1 MALAS
6 AGRIATLIAGNHDF
20 QRLDDSGELAEST
33 WSSKLNS
40 VPFIGMGLHG
50 FILAATCFECLQI
63 PRMRRVMRSKVVR
76 WEGNSASTAAR
87 RCGSLKLA
95 HNLPMWWDVS
105 MSDAPDRP
113 ARPPDWG
120 PELDFWVPDD
130 GSDPD
135 IPWPANFEVCGV
147 PAYDPWP
154 LDREPKRHG
163 RTYMAWPMYNI
174 DDPVRGIEAFC
185 RVLEQMSPAALEHWY
200 SLPDRVLSIS
210 AGDREMDFSDL
221 DATGFLLPP
230 ALIRRV
236 RHLRLRIQVTLC
248 PKAAVRLLSR
258 Y

>member
-1 MALAS
+1 MPANSKNAS
-6 AGRIATLIAGNHDF
+6 
-20 QRLDDSGELAEST
+20 
-33 WSSKLNS
+33 
-40 VPFIGMGLHG
+40 
-50 FILAATCFECLQI
+50 
-63 PRMRRVMRSKVVR
+63 
-76 WEGNSASTAAR
+76 
-87 RCGSLKLA
+87 
-95 HNLPMWWDVS
+95 
-105 MSDAPDRP
+105 SDAQQSGSVGRQQRFDRSSAMWISQACP
-113 ARPPDWG
+113 
-120 PELDFWVPDD
+120 
-130 GSDPD
+130 
-135 IPWPANFEVCGV
+135 
-147 PAYDPWP
+147 YDPWP
-154 LDREPKRHG
+154 LDREPKWHG